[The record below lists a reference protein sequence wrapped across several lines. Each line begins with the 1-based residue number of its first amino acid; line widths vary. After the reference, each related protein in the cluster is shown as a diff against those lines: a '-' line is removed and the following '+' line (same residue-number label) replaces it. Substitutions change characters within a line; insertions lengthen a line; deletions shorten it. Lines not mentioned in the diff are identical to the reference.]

1 MILCVTGPM
10 AAGKNFVSDILCS
23 MGFVSVDAD
32 SLAHDAVD
40 ICTKKIVEEF
50 SSLAR
55 EKGIEILDSDGK
67 IIRRNLGA
75 LIFTDPELV
84 RRQENIVFPQ
94 IAAMFDSFLDAH
106 RGSDVVVNATVLY
119 KMPILIKKM
128 DAVIFVTAPSFV
140 RFCRAR
146 KRDGLPA
153 GQILDRFRMQ
163 KNLFAKYKKSHAD
176 TLKVRNTGSKKSL
189 ERRLEKILS
198 ELKNRMGNAKWN
210 KKEHCGF

>member
-1 MILCVTGPM
+1 M

-40 ICTKKIVEEF
+40 LCAKRILEEF
-50 SSLAR
+50 SSLAE
-55 EKGIEILDSDGK
+55 EKGIELIDSDGK
-67 IIRRNLGA
+67 IIRRNLGS
-75 LIFTDPELV
+75 LIFRDPELV
-84 RRQENIVFPQ
+84 RRQEDIVFPQ
-94 IAAMFDSFLDAH
+94 IEAMFDTFLESN

-119 KMPILIKKM
+119 KMPALIKKM
-128 DAVIFVTAPSFV
+128 DAVIFVTAPSLL
-140 RFCRAR
+140 RFFRAR

-153 GQILDRFRMQ
+153 MQILDRFRMQ

-176 TLKVRNTGSKKSL
+176 ILKVRNTGSKKSL
-189 ERRLEKILS
+189 ERRLEKILA

-210 KKEHCGF
+210 KKEHSGF

>member
-40 ICTKKIVEEF
+40 ICTKKIVDEF

-55 EKGIEILDSDGK
+55 EKGIELLDSDGK
-67 IIRRNLGA
+67 IIRRNLGS
-75 LIFTDPELV
+75 LIFRDPELV

-128 DAVIFVTAPSFV
+128 DAV
-140 RFCRAR
+140 RFFRAR